1 MDVDMVNPDSG
12 AILSAQPRDP
22 RALAEHICSDTFGTN
37 AQVDIVAI
45 PNSRHL
51 MFRVLTD
58 DNQYALKV
66 ICGEH
71 AAWHAEML
79 ARKLFADPAVPR
91 IAFSGRHNADIDY
104 AFIEWVEGES
114 LAELLVEPSHPTVPI
129 AFARAG
135 DLLARIYSLGEP
147 NDSHD
152 MAQAPKAA
160 GYFGRP
166 DFFDYFEPHLR
177 VISDRF
183 GRELALQIQDA
194 LRPIATSVE
203 AHLRPVIANGDLQ
216 PKNLIVSMLGNGLS
230 LIDWE
235 FISFSPI
242 WADLSQLLR
251 HSPSKQVEGEL
262 ESGYSSVQPMPI
274 NWRAF
279 ARAYDLVR
287 ICTGL
292 SQPPAL
298 GGLDIEN
305 WGRFVGELVWSVR
318 DGGVHTT
325 YESASFLR

>member
-1 MDVDMVNPDSG
+1 MVNPDSG
-12 AILSAQPRDP
+12 AIISAQPHDP
-22 RALAEHICSDTFGTN
+22 RALAEQICSDTFGAN
-37 AQVDIVAI
+37 AQVDIAAI

-51 MFRVLTD
+51 MFRVLTG

-66 ICGEH
+66 ICSER
-71 AAWHAEML
+71 AAWHAEIL

-91 IAFSGRHNADIDY
+91 IAFSGRHNADGDY
-104 AFIEWVEGES
+104 AFIEWVDGGS
-114 LAELLVEPSHPTVPI
+114 LAELLVEPNHPTVPI

-135 DLLARIYSLGEP
+135 DLLARMHSLEEP
-147 NDSHD
+147 EDNHN
-152 MAQAPKAA
+152 MVQAPKTAR
-160 GYFGRP
+160 YFGKP

-183 GRELALQIQDA
+183 GRELTLLVQDA

-203 AHLRPVIANGDLQ
+203 AHQRFAITHGDLQ
-216 PKNLIVSMLGNGLS
+216 PKNLIVPKLRDGLN

-251 HSPSKQVEGEL
+251 HSPNKQIEDEL

-292 SQPPAL
+292 SQPAAL
-298 GGLDIEN
+298 GGSDIEN
-305 WGRFVGELVWSVR
+305 WGRFVRDLVRSVK